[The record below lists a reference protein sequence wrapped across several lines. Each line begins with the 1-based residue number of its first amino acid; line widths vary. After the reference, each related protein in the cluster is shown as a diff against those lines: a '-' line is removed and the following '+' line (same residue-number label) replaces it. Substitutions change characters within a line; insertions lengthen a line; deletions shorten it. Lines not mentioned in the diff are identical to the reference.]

1 MASWDNEGTK
11 CWCWYFKFSFHF
23 ITSQKMNDK
32 MYALKLVLT
41 WLVLF
46 CFVLFFFSRF
56 PILDKDWG
64 NDVVS
69 WYNAVVTIAKSNF
82 VLQTLV

>member
-1 MASWDNEGTK
+1 M
-11 CWCWYFKFSFHF
+11 
-23 ITSQKMNDK
+23 
-32 MYALKLVLT
+32 LVLILQVFISFYHKSKDE
-41 WLVLF
+41 WQNVCFEIGLDCF

>member
-1 MASWDNEGTK
+1 MNE
-11 CWCWYFKFSFHF
+11 WNVVLILQVF
-23 ITSQKMNDK
+23 ISVYHK
-32 MYALKLVLT
+32 LKDEWQNVCFEIGLDLT
-41 WLVLF
+41 CFILF